1 MEDQMAKKLSKG
13 ISRIVSTAKRRAKK
27 TEKIL
32 GLEIPSMKAS
42 GKSYK
47 SILSKIKASPL
58 SLYVAGGVGAFFLG
72 RFAIRYYKSHP
83 EISTFLKENFDTVE
97 EKLREYKNNMMSDEA
112 EARH

>member
-1 MEDQMAKKLSKG
+1 MAKKLSKG
-13 ISRIVSTAKRRAKK
+13 ISRNVPKTNRRAKR
-27 TEKIL
+27 TETIL

-42 GKSYK
+42 GMSYQ
-47 SILSKIKASPL
+47 SILRKIKASPL
-58 SLYVAGGVGAFFLG
+58 SVYVAGGVGAFFLG